1 MPSPAT
7 EQALRESEERLKL
20 ALQAAHMG
28 VAEYDFA
35 SGQVIFS
42 ESFLQLLGY
51 APGTVPETFDWA
63 LSRVH
68 EDDRALVQQ
77 AYDAAIIGLPP
88 PELSYR
94 VIRRDGTLRWWLS
107 HITIEAGAGGRP
119 RRVIALS
126 ADVTERRELEEKV
139 RQAMKLEAI
148 GQLAGGVAHDF
159 NNLLTVITGYAET
172 LLAALDPADPN
183 VADVV
188 EIRRAA
194 ERAAM
199 LTQQLLAFSRKQVL
213 RPEAVDANEIVRDIS
228 TMIGRLL
235 SGTIDFRVTVGDT
248 PLTVVADRGQV
259 EQVLLNLAVNARDAM
274 PQGGVLEMA
283 TRLADVTEARARELY
298 PMRPGRYVLL
308 SVCDSGAGMTP
319 EVRARV
325 FEPFFTTKPLG
336 EGTGIGLSTVYG
348 IVKQS
353 GGFIFVESTPGHGTA
368 FDIYLPYSDASTTES
383 AVPSAEVAHEASTIL
398 LVDDYRRVRELA
410 RKVLTRQGYRVLA
423 ASSGSEAIDI
433 AREYSGSIDVL
444 LTDVVMPGLSGPDL
458 ARRLQRVRP
467 RMAVLYMSGY
477 AADTLGARGI
487 EDHGAALLEKPFTPA
502 ALAQKVREVLGRTR
516 PPLKAATNA

>member
-1 MPSPAT
+1 MPIREA

-20 ALQAAHMG
+20 ALAAAQMG

-35 SGQVIFS
+35 CGRVIFS
-42 ESFLQLLGY
+42 ESFAQLLGY
-51 APGTVPETFDWA
+51 EPDAVTETFEWF
-63 LSRVH
+63 LSHVH
-68 EDDRALVQQ
+68 SDDRALVN
-77 AYDAAIIGLPP
+77 AAFVTATGGASI

-94 VIRRDGTLRWWLS
+94 VIRRDGMVRWW
-107 HITIEAGAGGRP
+107 TTRATVAAGADDRP
-119 RRVIALS
+119 RRIIALC
-126 ADVTERRELEEKV
+126 ADVTERRELEEHV

-172 LLAALDPADPN
+172 LLGALDPGDPN

-213 RPEAVDANEIVRDIS
+213 RPEPVDANEIVRDIS
-228 TMIGRLL
+228 TMIGRLI
-235 SGTIDFRVTVGDT
+235 SAKIDFRVTVGDM
-248 PLTVVADRGQV
+248 PLTVIADRGQV

-274 PQGGVLEMA
+274 PDGGVLEVA

-308 SVCDSGAGMTP
+308 SVCDSGTGMTP

-368 FDIYLPYSDASTTES
+368 FDIYLPHSDASTADTAAAA
-383 AVPSAEVAHEASTIL
+383 AVVAHEASTVL

-423 ASSGSEAIDI
+423 ASSGSEALDI

-444 LTDVVMPGLSGPDL
+444 LTDVVMPGMSGPDL
-458 ARRLQRVRP
+458 ARRLQQVRP
-467 RMAVLYMSGY
+467 RMSVLYMSGY
-477 AADTLGARGI
+477 AADTLGAPGI
-487 EDHGAALLEKPFTPA
+487 ADHGAALLEKPFTPA
-502 ALAQKVREVLGRTR
+502 ALAHKVREVLGRAR
-516 PPLKAATNA
+516 SPLKAPTNA